1 MRHPTPTRS
10 PGGDPH
16 ATGEEVQVD
25 PLQGWMLPH
34 LQDAAVLDLQPL
46 LQKAL
51 LLQTPERLLSSLVRR
66 PPLAPEVLVAHQ
78 GGDRLLGLGVVR
90 RLNRSGSCWG
100 VEELRLCRQALSEPG
115 SPSPR
120 QVEGALLRE
129 ALRRC
134 PGASSWITRVPAG
147 HKDRLALLREQG
159 FQPLLLETLW
169 YWDPDPI
176 EAGTAPPASTLPGGE
191 LQLRPL
197 NRRSA
202 SLLWHLEQ
210 ATCPA
215 RLRQLLDRRI
225 EDVLDQSEGQGLLW
239 VDPSRQQAVAAV
251 RRLRCRSLGPPE
263 LEVTLHPGWAHLYG
277 PSLAGLV
284 RQLAGGISPLRLR
297 SDSDDHEREH
307 WLSQLGAVAEGEE
320 LLMARSVW
328 RRQGSRLL
336 SRQSWRLDTVLDPFK
351 PRRRPVPTPLQ
362 RGGGGHHAPQSLGSG
377 R

>member
-1 MRHPTPTRS
+1 M
-10 PGGDPH
+10 
-16 ATGEEVQVD
+16 
-25 PLQGWMLPH
+25 
-34 LQDAAVLDLQPL
+34 
-46 LQKAL
+46 
-51 LLQTPERLLSSLVRR
+51 
-66 PPLAPEVLVAHQ
+66 
-78 GGDRLLGLGVVR
+78 
-90 RLNRSGSCWG
+90 
-100 VEELRLCRQALSEPG
+100 EELRLCRQALSEPG

-147 HKDRLALLREQG
+147 HQDRLALLREQG

-176 EAGTAPPASTLPGGE
+176 ESGTAPPASTLPGGE

-202 SLLWHLEQ
+202 PLLWHLEQ

-225 EDVLDQSEGQGLLW
+225 EDVLDQSEGHGLLW

-351 PRRRPVPTPLQ
+351 PRRRPVPPPAARGGRPPCPPVSRHRAVSRQAPPPRSVLALDVGRRRIGLAGCDPLGLTVTPLPPWVGEHFQ
-362 RGGGGHHAPQSLGSG
+362 RISKGCAIWWRSGGSRPWWWVFPLMPTSSPPFRPSTAAATASAWPWPFACRWPG
-377 R
+377 

>member
-1 MRHPTPTRS
+1 M
-10 PGGDPH
+10 
-16 ATGEEVQVD
+16 QVD

-34 LQDAAVLDLQPL
+34 LQEAAVLDLQPL

-51 LLQTPERLLSSLVRR
+51 LLQTPERLLSRLVRR

-78 GGDRLLGLGVVR
+78 GSDRLLGLCVVR

-100 VEELRLCRQALSEPG
+100 VEELRLCRQALNEPG
-115 SPSPR
+115 TPSSR
-120 QVEGALLRE
+120 LVEGALLRE

-147 HKDRLALLREQG
+147 HRNRLALLREQG
-159 FQPLLLETLW
+159 FQPLLEETLW

-176 EAGTAPPASTLPGGE
+176 EAGATPQAPTLPGDE
-191 LQLRPL
+191 LQLLTL

-202 SLLWHLEQ
+202 PLLWHLEQ

-225 EDVLDQSEGQGLLW
+225 EDVLDQGEGRGLLW

-251 RRLRCRSLGPPE
+251 RRLRSRSLGQPE

-277 PSLAGLV
+277 PALASLV
-284 RQLAGGISPLRLR
+284 RQQAAGISPLRLR
-297 SDSDDHEREH
+297 SDSGDLEREH
-307 WLSQLGAVAEGEE
+307 WLNRLGAVAEGEE

-328 RRQGSRLL
+328 RRQESRVL
-336 SRQSWRLDTVLDPFK
+336 SRQRWRLDTVLDPFK

-362 RGGGGHHAPQSLGSG
+362 RGVGSHPAHQALGCPQSAGCG